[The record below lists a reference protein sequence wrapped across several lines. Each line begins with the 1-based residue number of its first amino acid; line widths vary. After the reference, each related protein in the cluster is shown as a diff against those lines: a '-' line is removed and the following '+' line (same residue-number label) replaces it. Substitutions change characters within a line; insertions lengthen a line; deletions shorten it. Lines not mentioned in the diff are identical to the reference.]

1 MNSAQGATA
10 ELAARNVAHGQPTAN
25 DGCPWHPADTDSL
38 GLSRLRDY
46 LVLAKF
52 PLNLLVL
59 ATVAA
64 GYVLGS
70 SNGVPTS
77 GWRDVDWARLLAT
90 LLGAGLAAGGAGAW
104 NQYAERA
111 EDARMQRTRN
121 RPLPAGR
128 MRPGAAFWFG
138 TSSAAAGLLLLG
150 CAVEPLAAG
159 VAGVTLLLYV
169 LVYTPLKKR
178 STLNTLVGAVCGAL
192 PPVLGWTAARGAP
205 ADGAWTLFAIL
216 YVWQLPHLLAIQWHA
231 REDIARA
238 GFRMLCLAEG
248 EGARLSA
255 PLCVC
260 FALLLAPASLLPV
273 AAGLAGWAYGAAA
286 VALGAALA
294 GCAAGFLVTRTR
306 GAAWRLFVATI
317 AYLPILLAILLA
329 DSR

>member
-1 MNSAQGATA
+1 LYEGGENKARTFAESAG
-10 ELAARNVAHGQPTAN
+10 VSGV
-25 DGCPWHPADTDSL
+25 
-38 GLSRLRDY
+38 RDY

-70 SNGVPTS
+70 LNGVPPS
-77 GWRDVDWARLLAT
+77 GGWRHVDWAGLLLT

-111 EDARMQRTRN
+111 EDARMRRTRG

-128 MRPGAAFWFG
+128 MRPGAAFGFG
-138 TSSAAAGLLLLG
+138 AASAAAGLVLLG
-150 CAVEPLAAG
+150 CAVRPLAAG

-178 STLNTLVGAVCGAL
+178 STLNTLAGAVCGAL
-192 PPVLGWTAARGAP
+192 PPVLGWTAATGA
-205 ADGAWTLFAIL
+205 AGDGAWTLFAIL
-216 YVWQLPHLLAIQWHA
+216 YVWQLPHLLAIQWCA
-231 REDIARA
+231 REDFKRA

-248 EGARLSA
+248 EGGRLSA
-255 PLCVC
+255 PLCVS
-260 FALLLAPASLLPV
+260 FTLLLMPAGLLPV

-294 GCAAGFLVTRTR
+294 GFAAGFLIARTR
-306 GAAWRLFVATI
+306 AAAWRLFVATI
-317 AYLPILLAILLA
+317 AYLPILLAILLV
-329 DSR
+329 SRLG